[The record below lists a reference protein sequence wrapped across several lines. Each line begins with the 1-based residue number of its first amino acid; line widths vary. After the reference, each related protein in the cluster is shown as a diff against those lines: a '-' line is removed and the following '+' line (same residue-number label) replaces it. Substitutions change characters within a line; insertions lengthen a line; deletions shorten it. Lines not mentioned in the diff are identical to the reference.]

1 MQRSIKILV
10 SAILIAGL
18 AFLLAFTEK
27 RYHSSKVKGLDFQI
41 QLAGPDTIILEK
53 EVRDLVLRKFDS
65 LEGEKVAKVN
75 LEGIENLIDSI
86 AWLEYTDA
94 SITVTGKLR
103 VNSRQKVPVARIMT
117 SGNGNF
123 YVDRMGNVLPEKIN
137 FPAYVPVLTF
147 DRITIPANQVTGL
160 KELDEPVLTEA
171 LDFILKLREDEFMNS
186 MVDQVHVNSDGKYEL
201 VPKIGGHVIK
211 FGNTERMNEKF
222 ENLLHIYKI
231 VLPAKGWDYYSAIN
245 LEYEKQVVCIK

>member
-27 RYHSSKVKGLDFQI
+27 RYHSSKVKSLDFHI

-65 LEGEKVAKVN
+65 LEGEKVAMVN
-75 LEGIENLIDSI
+75 LEEIENLIDSI

-103 VNSRQKVPVARIMT
+103 VNSHQKVPVARIMT
-117 SGNGNF
+117 NGNGNF

-171 LDFILKLREDEFMNS
+171 LDFILKLRENEFMNS

>member
-27 RYHSSKVKGLDFQI
+27 RYHSSKVKSLDFHI

-65 LEGEKVAKVN
+65 LEGEKVAMVN
-75 LEGIENLIDSI
+75 LEEIENLIDSI

-103 VNSRQKVPVARIMT
+103 VNSHQKVPVARIMT

-171 LDFILKLREDEFMNS
+171 LDFILKLRENEFMNS

>member
-18 AFLLAFTEK
+18 TFLLAFTEK
-27 RYHSSKVKGLDFQI
+27 RYHSSKVKSLDVKI

-53 EVRDLVLRKFDS
+53 EVTDLILKRFDS
-65 LEGEKVAKVN
+65 IEGEKVAKVN
-75 LEGIENLIDSI
+75 LEEIENLIDSI
-86 AWLEYTDA
+86 AWLENTDA

-103 VNSRQKVPVARIMT
+103 VNSRQKVPVARIMA
-117 SGNGNF
+117 SGNNNF
-123 YVDRMGNVLPEKIN
+123 YVDRQGDVLPEKIN

-147 DRITIPANQVTGL
+147 DRITITAKHVTGL
-160 KELDEPVLTEA
+160 KEPGEPVLTEA
-171 LDFILKLREDEFMNS
+171 IDFILKIKENEFMNS